1 MSPIAGGTSTSSLL
15 SNEVK
20 ALYDADYVIAGQ
32 SNVYFDQFANLRM
45 VMNGMR
51 GQTYNFPIVESLQ
64 PTPTTLDELS
74 DVTPQ
79 KMNVNEIVVTLAEY
93 GGAVEVTRFLAATSY
108 ADVYEQAAY
117 NNGYS
122 MAESVD
128 LVVRAVAGQGTNVFF
143 PTATHNSRATLQGI
157 STSGD
162 RLNGTFIQ
170 FLSVLAARSLKMP
183 LYEDGSVC
191 AVIHPF
197 QLFDL
202 LQDTNIVATAQR
214 LTPEIFF
221 NGEVA
226 YWAGMRLIVSGNA
239 KAFYGAGA
247 VATSSTATTLSAAA
261 SPGNTTLTVA
271 SGTNLVNG
279 QWISIQDAAESGN
292 TWSDT
297 NELFYITSGGTTTS
311 LTGFTLDSG
320 PGDTG
325 GIRYAHPIGTV
336 VNNNASVFPVTVLGP
351 MSITKAASDLTG
363 PYGETVIAGPY
374 DRLGRF
380 LALGW
385 YLIAGYGRT
394 RNRWLL
400 RGETGSATA

>member
-1 MSPIAGGTSTSSLL
+1 MSPIAGGTTTSALL

-128 LVVRAVAGQGTNVFF
+128 LVVRAVAGQGSNVFF
-143 PTATHNSRATLQGI
+143 PTATHNTRATLAGQ
-157 STSGD
+157 STSAD

-239 KAFYGAGA
+239 KGFYGAGA
-247 VATSSTATTLSAAA
+247 ALASSGNSTLSVAAA
-261 SPGNTTLTVA
+261 PGNTSITVA
-271 SGTNLVNG
+271 SGTNFAAG
-279 QWISIQDAAESGN
+279 QWIAIQDAAETGN
-292 TWSDT
+292 VWSDT
-297 NELFYITSGGTTTS
+297 NELFYITNVATNV

-325 GIRYAHPIGTV
+325 GIRYSHPIGTV
-336 VNNNASVFPVTVLGP
+336 VNNNNSVWPVTVLGP

>member
-1 MSPIAGGTSTSSLL
+1 MSPIAGGTSTSALL

-45 VMNGMR
+45 VMNGQR
-51 GQTYNFPIVESLQ
+51 GNTYNFPIVESLQ
-64 PTPTTLDELS
+64 PTPTVLDELT

-79 KMNVNEIVVTLAEY
+79 KMNVNEIVITLAEY

-128 LVVRAVAGQGTNVFF
+128 MVVRAVAGQGSNAFF
-143 PTATHNSRATLQGI
+143 PTATHNTRVTLAGQ
-157 STSGD
+157 TTAAD

-239 KAFYGAGA
+239 KGWYGGGAALASAF
-247 VATSSTATTLSAAA
+247 STTLSAAA
-261 SPGNTTLTVA
+261 SPGATTLSVPSTA
-271 SGTNLVNG
+271 NLVAG
-279 QWISIQDAAESGN
+279 QWIAIQDATEPGN

-297 NELFYITSGGTTTS
+297 NELFYVTSFVANTS
-311 LTGFTLDSG
+311 ITGFTLDSG

-325 GIRYAHPIGTV
+325 GIRYSHPVGTAV
-336 VNNNASVFPVTVLGP
+336 VNNNSAWPVTVLGP

-400 RGETGSATA
+400 RGETGTATA